1 MSAPSSPES
10 QGVVERF
17 LGRSAASGGPFALL
31 ALTPEDCTE
40 ELVILQLQRQLAKI
54 AAHPDAYSTHADEL
68 RLALHAA
75 AAQLLEHIP
84 RLEPHE
90 STLGEAADPGDGS
103 REALAQTGLTPA
115 AATME
120 QAFVATLAAHGGW
133 NKKSLHRLSLIA
145 ASRGVVQED
154 FGRAVQG
161 FLRQSPAPA
170 AAPSPGAPDAPVE
183 SAVAIGDIPTYV
195 LPEQRDPARRAVI
208 TITLVLA
215 GGLGLLLLA
224 AWVLVAIAGR
234 PAKPAPKPQDIADAG
249 QQAPA
254 PRPDAP
260 PRELFPSGAL
270 KPTETPDAAPL
281 DATTLLRELSSA
293 TAQIDTAPDAAIARF
308 VELLAS
314 AGAGWTRFGPDQI
327 VAFQSA
333 AVEFAYR
340 VAPRPDQA
348 SRCAEAILAGVRDA
362 EEHFEGTSGCVARAV
377 LSAGLTARLARERD
391 LPSEVTRQVQA
402 ALRGEMFRTLGS
414 DERSF
419 PAGASAAL
427 VATSRRLTPLRPQD
441 AESAR
446 ALGEAWTAWLA
457 GVDALG
463 LRGSERERL
472 VLLALDALVRE
483 GPDSGASPATFAAIS
498 TLTAGLGWG
507 EASQA
512 RARLL
517 GWFDSPEVGADD
529 LHAITSVLASKGL
542 SIGVDSTMVLSR
554 AAGEAQ
560 RPQLRDRYREAWG
573 GQELGA
579 RAASAKAWAERAK
592 EMLDASAASDEPV
605 DRLLRAIALSRQIEV
620 AAAMWVGQAGP
631 GSDAPPNP
639 RALSTLPPGTLILTL
654 PDPQVITADAWIIKW
669 YAAQQRIP
677 ERKELLRVYRS
688 GQEDT
693 RSMEAAAIVHEAL
706 RGSPP
711 DVRKAAADIVRANA
725 DDPTFVNALLVESP
739 TMPLTK
745 DSATLAAFLGR
756 APLPSMRS
764 PTFRVAVRR
773 GLVERLLELLSGDGP
788 LRGLDPLSESLGQ
801 SYWFRAKFAGAT
813 PVDAPPDAGT
823 EPAPD
828 ESDAQGTPAPPK
840 LGANQ
845 VPIEESARVVRQR
858 LQGEA
863 SQRLATGREPLG
875 LLEVEQRRLGR
886 LRLAQGRLQQFAAEQ
901 ACMVDLMVFLVASEN
916 LDHAPAAKAILDDFS
931 AARRKSRHII
941 EQIEQGEAALLR
953 LWILRFAEATP

>member
-1 MSAPSSPES
+1 MSAASSPES

-17 LGRSAASGGPFALL
+17 LGKSAASGGPFALL

-40 ELVILQLQRQLAKI
+40 ELVILQLQRQLAKV
-54 AAHPDAYSTHADEL
+54 AAHSDGYTTHADEL

-75 AAQLLEHIP
+75 AAQLLEHVP

-90 STLGEAADPGDGS
+90 PALGEAEGSSDGS

-145 ASRGVVQED
+145 ASRGVAQED

-170 AAPSPGAPDAPVE
+170 ATPSPSAPVE
-183 SAVAIGDIPTYV
+183 SAVAVGDIPTYV

-215 GGLGLLLLA
+215 GGLTLLLLA
-224 AWVLVAIAGR
+224 AWALVGLAGR
-234 PAKPAPKPQDIADAG
+234 PAKPSPKAQDIVDSG
-249 QQAPA
+249 PQAPVTS
-254 PRPDAP
+254 PGTS
-260 PRELFPSGAL
+260 PRELFPSSAS
-270 KPTETPDAAPL
+270 KPSQTLDATPI
-281 DATTLLRELSSA
+281 DATTLLRELASA
-293 TAQIDTAPDAAIARF
+293 TGQIDKAPDAAIARF
-308 VELLAS
+308 IELLDS
-314 AGAGWTRFGPDQI
+314 AGASWTRLGPDQI
-327 VAFQSA
+327 VALQNA

-340 VAPRPDQA
+340 ISPHPDPA
-348 SRCAEAILAGVRDA
+348 SRCAEAIVAGVRSA
-362 EEHFEGTSGCVARAV
+362 EEHFEGTPGCIARAV

-419 PAGASAAL
+419 QSGASAAL
-427 VATSRRLTPLRPQD
+427 VATSRRLTPLKPQD

-446 ALGEAWTAWLA
+446 ALGEAWTVWLA

-463 LRGSERERL
+463 VRAVERDRL
-472 VLLALDALVRE
+472 VLLALDGLLRE
-483 GPDSGASPATFAAIS
+483 GPDSGASPATFNAIS
-498 TLTAGLGWG
+498 TLTAGLSWG
-507 EASQA
+507 EGSQA
-512 RARLL
+512 RSRLL
-517 GWFDSPEVGADD
+517 SWFDSPEVGADD
-529 LHAITSVLASKGL
+529 LHAITSVLAGKGL
-542 SIGVDSTMVLSR
+542 AIGVDSTMVLSR

-592 EMLDASAASDEPV
+592 ELLDASAASDEPV
-605 DRLLRAIALSRQIEV
+605 DRLLRAIGLSRQIEV

-639 RALSTLPPGTLILTL
+639 RAASTLPPGTLIFTL
-654 PDPQVITADAWIIKW
+654 PDPQFIAGDAWIIKW
-669 YAAQQRIP
+669 YAAQQRIT
-677 ERKELLRVYRS
+677 ERKELLRVYRPGS
-688 GQEDT
+688 EDT
-693 RSMEAAAIVHEAL
+693 RAMEAAAIVHEAL
-706 RGSPP
+706 RGSPS

-725 DDPTFVNALLVESP
+725 DDPTFVNAMLVESA
-739 TMPLTK
+739 TMPLVK
-745 DSATLAAFLGR
+745 DAAVLAAFLGR

-788 LRGLDPLSESLGQ
+788 LRGLDVLSESLGQ
-801 SYWFRAKFAGAT
+801 SYWFRARFAGAA
-813 PVDAPPDAGT
+813 PVDAPPDASP
-823 EPAPD
+823 EPAAD
-828 ESDAQGTPAPPK
+828 ETDAQGTPAPPK
-840 LGANQ
+840 QGANPT
-845 VPIEESARVVRQR
+845 PIEDSARVVRQR
-858 LQGEA
+858 LQAEA

-875 LLEVEQRRLGR
+875 LLEIEQRRLGR

-916 LDHAPAAKAILDDFS
+916 LDHAPAAMAILDEFS
-931 AARRKSRHII
+931 AARRKSRHIV
-941 EQIEQGEAALLR
+941 EQIEHGEAALLR
-953 LWILRFAEATP
+953 LWILRFTEAAP